1 MNFFKKLAYE
11 VVGDLLYI
19 FCDNPFFCN
28 SLRNFYVFNV
38 ITIAF
43 KDTDGK

>member
-11 VVGDLLYI
+11 MVGVLLYI
-19 FCDNPFFCN
+19 FVIIPFFCN

-38 ITIAF
+38 IAIAF
-43 KDTDGK
+43 EDYNDK